1 MLHSSHCSALD
12 HMVRTANH
20 AVSILGCSLRMW
32 LKNCPTS
39 GHFRSVHFHGLQ
51 IPTIF
56 CELLLRWGF
65 WTYDDVNGRLEHGH
79 RLFVSCECLIKI
91 CYNSLVDFAQ
101 NGRGG
106 TRNCEI
112 NRIYLTNTKQFTELC
127 SRLDFKGT
135 KKSPPAGL
143 WMRLERKQSTRATL

>member
-1 MLHSSHCSALD
+1 MQPPNMAEKLSY
-12 HMVRTANH
+12 
-20 AVSILGCSLRMW
+20 
-32 LKNCPTS
+32 
-39 GHFRSVHFHGLQ
+39 FRSFQ
-51 IPTIF
+51 ECSFSWPSNPQNF
-56 CELLLRWGF
+56 LRAAAQVGILDIW
-65 WTYDDVNGRLEHGH
+65 WRCVLREDVNGRLEHGH

-91 CYNSLVDFAQ
+91 CYYSLVDFAQ

-127 SRLDFKGT
+127 SGLDFKGT

-143 WMRLERKQSTRATL
+143 WMRLERKQSTWATL